1 MLQEKRMTDKN
12 KECKTEV
19 GGLKKYKKDQNYK
32 ENGNNKKE
40 EKK

>member
-1 MLQEKRMTDKN
+1 MLQEKKMTDKN
-12 KECKTEV
+12 KECKIEV
-19 GGLKKYKKDQNYK
+19 GGLKKYKEQNYK